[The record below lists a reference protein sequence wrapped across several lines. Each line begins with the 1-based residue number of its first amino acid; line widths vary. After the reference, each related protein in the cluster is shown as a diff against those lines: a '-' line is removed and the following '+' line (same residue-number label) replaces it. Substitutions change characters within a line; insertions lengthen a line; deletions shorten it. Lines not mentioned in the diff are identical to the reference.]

1 MDLRLIGTM
10 AKYEKL
16 LDEAIKNIRLDREAT
31 NTALDELSQDIHSGK
46 LDHGRSGMVVA
57 KYLETL
63 QRSNEQLVKVAG
75 LMAKT
80 TKQTETITSAD
91 IDAIYDN
98 ISAEDDNNG

>member
-1 MDLRLIGTM
+1 M

-31 NTALDELSQDIHSGK
+31 NTALDELCQDIHSGK

-63 QRSNEQLVKVAG
+63 QRSNEHLVKVAG

-98 ISAEDDNNG
+98 ISTSEESEDA

>member
-1 MDLRLIGTM
+1 M

-31 NTALDELSQDIHSGK
+31 NTALDELCQDIHSGK
-46 LDHGRSGMVVA
+46 LDHGRSGLVVA

-98 ISAEDDNNG
+98 ISNEEEKQDD

>member
-1 MDLRLIGTM
+1 M

-16 LDEAIKNIRLDREAT
+16 LDEAIQNIRLDREAT
-31 NTALDELSQDIHSGK
+31 NTALDEICQDIHNGK
-46 LDHGRSGMVVA
+46 LDHGRSGLVVA

-63 QRSNEQLVKVAG
+63 QRSNEQLVKVAS

-80 TKQTETITSAD
+80 SKQTETISSAD

-98 ISAEDDNNG
+98 LNDNGEEE

>member
-1 MDLRLIGTM
+1 M

>member
-1 MDLRLIGTM
+1 M

-31 NTALDELSQDIHSGK
+31 NTALDELCQDIHSGK

-98 ISAEDDNNG
+98 ISAEDDDNG

>member
-1 MDLRLIGTM
+1 M
-10 AKYEKL
+10 AKYDKL
-16 LDEAIKNIRLDREAT
+16 LEEAIQNIRLDREAT
-31 NTALDELSQDIHSGK
+31 NTALDELCQDIHSGK

-98 ISAEDDNNG
+98 ISTSEESEDG

>member
-1 MDLRLIGTM
+1 M
-10 AKYEKL
+10 AKYDKL
-16 LDEAIKNIRLDREAT
+16 LEEAIQNIRLDREAT
-31 NTALDELSQDIHSGK
+31 NAALDELCQDIHSGK

-98 ISAEDDNNG
+98 ISNEEEKQDD

>member
-1 MDLRLIGTM
+1 M
-10 AKYEKL
+10 AKYDKL
-16 LDEAIKNIRLDREAT
+16 LEAAIQNIRLDREAT
-31 NTALDELSQDIHSGK
+31 YTALDELCQDIHSGK

-98 ISAEDDNNG
+98 ISNEEEKQDD

>member
-1 MDLRLIGTM
+1 M

-31 NTALDELSQDIHSGK
+31 NTALDELCQDIHSGK

-98 ISAEDDNNG
+98 ISTSEESEDG

>member
-1 MDLRLIGTM
+1 M
-10 AKYEKL
+10 AKYDKL
-16 LDEAIKNIRLDREAT
+16 LEEAIQNIRLDREAT
-31 NTALDELSQDIHSGK
+31 NTALDELCQDIHSGK

-98 ISAEDDNNG
+98 ISNEEDTSDG

>member
-1 MDLRLIGTM
+1 M

-31 NTALDELSQDIHSGK
+31 NTALDELCQDIHSGK
-46 LDHGRSGMVVA
+46 LDHGRSGLVVA

-98 ISAEDDNNG
+98 ISAEDSEDG

>member
-1 MDLRLIGTM
+1 M

-31 NTALDELSQDIHSGK
+31 NTALDELCQDIHSGK

-91 IDAIYDN
+91 IDAIYDT

>member
-1 MDLRLIGTM
+1 M
-10 AKYEKL
+10 AKYDKL
-16 LDEAIKNIRLDREAT
+16 LEEAIQNIRLDREAT
-31 NTALDELSQDIHSGK
+31 NTALDELCQDIHSGK

-98 ISAEDDNNG
+98 ISSEEDKQDD

>member
-1 MDLRLIGTM
+1 M

-31 NTALDELSQDIHSGK
+31 NTALDELCQDIHSGK

-98 ISAEDDNNG
+98 ISSEEEKQDD

>member
-1 MDLRLIGTM
+1 M

-31 NTALDELSQDIHSGK
+31 NTALDELCQDIHSGK

-75 LMAKT
+75 LLAKT

-98 ISAEDDNNG
+98 ISAEDDDNG

>member
-1 MDLRLIGTM
+1 M

-31 NTALDELSQDIHSGK
+31 NTALDELCQDIHSGK
-46 LDHGRSGMVVA
+46 LDHGRSGLVVA

-63 QRSNEQLVKVAG
+63 QLSYQQLVKVAG

-98 ISAEDDNNG
+98 ISNEEEKQDD

>member
-1 MDLRLIGTM
+1 M

-31 NTALDELSQDIHSGK
+31 NTALDELCQDIHSGK

-98 ISAEDDNNG
+98 ISTSEESEDA

>member
-1 MDLRLIGTM
+1 M
-10 AKYEKL
+10 AKYDKL
-16 LDEAIKNIRLDREAT
+16 LEEAIQNIRLDREAT
-31 NTALDELSQDIHSGK
+31 NTALDELCQDIHSGK

-91 IDAIYDN
+91 VDAIYDN
-98 ISAEDDNNG
+98 ISTSEESEDA

>member
-1 MDLRLIGTM
+1 M

-31 NTALDELSQDIHSGK
+31 NTALDELCQDIHSGK
-46 LDHGRSGMVVA
+46 LDHGRSGLVVA

-63 QRSNEQLVKVAG
+63 QRSNEQLVKVAS

-80 TKQTETITSAD
+80 SKQTETITSAD

-98 ISAEDDNNG
+98 ISAEDSEDA

>member
-1 MDLRLIGTM
+1 M
-10 AKYEKL
+10 AKYDKL
-16 LDEAIKNIRLDREAT
+16 LEEAIQNIRLDREAT
-31 NTALDELSQDIHSGK
+31 NTALDELCQDIHSGK

-63 QRSNEQLVKVAG
+63 QRSNEQLVKVAC

-98 ISAEDDNNG
+98 ISNEEEKQDD

>member
-1 MDLRLIGTM
+1 M

-31 NTALDELSQDIHSGK
+31 NTALDELCQDIHSGK

>member
-1 MDLRLIGTM
+1 M

-31 NTALDELSQDIHSGK
+31 NTALDELCQDIHSGK

-98 ISAEDDNNG
+98 ISSEEDKQDD

>member
-1 MDLRLIGTM
+1 M
-10 AKYEKL
+10 AKYDKL
-16 LDEAIKNIRLDREAT
+16 LEEAIQNIRLDREAT
-31 NTALDELSQDIHSGK
+31 NTALDELCQDIHSGK

-98 ISAEDDNNG
+98 ISNEEEKQDD

>member
-1 MDLRLIGTM
+1 M

-31 NTALDELSQDIHSGK
+31 NTALDELCQDIHSGK

-75 LMAKT
+75 LMTKT

-98 ISAEDDNNG
+98 ISAEDDDNG

>member
-31 NTALDELSQDIHSGK
+31 NTALDELCQDIHSGK

>member
-1 MDLRLIGTM
+1 M
-10 AKYEKL
+10 AKYDKL
-16 LDEAIKNIRLDREAT
+16 LEEAIQNIRLDREAT
-31 NTALDELSQDIHSGK
+31 NTALDELCQDIHSGK

-98 ISAEDDNNG
+98 ISTSEESEDA

>member
-1 MDLRLIGTM
+1 M
-10 AKYEKL
+10 AKYDKL
-16 LDEAIKNIRLDREAT
+16 LEEAIQNIRLDREAT
-31 NTALDELSQDIHSGK
+31 NTALDELCQDIHSGK

>member
-1 MDLRLIGTM
+1 VDLRLIGTM

-31 NTALDELSQDIHSGK
+31 NTALDELCQDIHSGK

>member
-1 MDLRLIGTM
+1 M

-31 NTALDELSQDIHSGK
+31 NTALDELCQDIHSGK
-46 LDHGRSGMVVA
+46 LDHGRSGLVVA

-63 QRSNEQLVKVAG
+63 QRSNEQIVKVAS

-80 TKQTETITSAD
+80 SKQTETITSAD

-98 ISAEDDNNG
+98 ISAEDSEDA